1 MQRLKHT
8 SAKCNEALPWCPV
21 VNLLFVYGTL
31 RSQFTNDYAVLLRA
45 QAELVGPAS
54 VRGAIYRVGHY
65 PAWKPA
71 PAGEVWGE
79 LYLLR
84 EPERTLQELD
94 AYEGSEFERVLVNC
108 PEPAW
113 IYRYNL
119 PTLESSRIQSGD
131 FCSQ

>member
-1 MQRLKHT
+1 
-8 SAKCNEALPWCPV
+8 V

-45 QAELVGPAS
+45 QAELLGPAS
-54 VRGAIYRVGHY
+54 VCGAIYRVEHY

-94 AYEGSEFERVLVNC
+94 AYEGSGFERVLVNC
-108 PEPAW
+108 LEPAW

-131 FCSQ
+131 FYRP